1 MRFEKFESVL
11 FLKELLIFEGSTDWL
26 QAIIYKSARDNLNN
40 YLEDSRTDYNSNYDQ
55 ALDYYE
61 YVNDN
66 LNDSISDRVHDIYLY
81 IEFGK
86 GVVIND

>member
-26 QAIIYKSARDNLNN
+26 QAVRYKTLSDNLNN
-40 YLEDSRTDYNSNYDQ
+40 YLEDSRTDYNSNYDM

-61 YVNDN
+61 YENDN

-86 GVVIND
+86 

>member
-26 QAIIYKSARDNLNN
+26 QAIIYKAASDNLDK
-40 YLEDSRTDYNSNYDQ
+40 YLEDSRTDYNSNYDR

-61 YVNDN
+61 YESNS
-66 LNDSISDRVHDIYLY
+66 LNDSISQRVHDIYLY

-86 GVVIND
+86 

>member
-26 QAIIYKSARDNLNN
+26 QAIIYKSASDNLDK

-61 YVNDN
+61 YESNS
-66 LNDSISDRVHDIYLY
+66 LNDSISQRVHDIYLY

-86 GVVIND
+86 